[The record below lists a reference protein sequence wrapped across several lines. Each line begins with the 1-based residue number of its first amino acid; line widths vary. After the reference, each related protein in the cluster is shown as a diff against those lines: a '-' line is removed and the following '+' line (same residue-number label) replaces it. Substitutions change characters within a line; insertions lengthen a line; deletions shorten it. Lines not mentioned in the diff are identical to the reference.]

1 VRYGTRLR
9 RSGTTLLAGG
19 LLLAGSPA
27 RAQTPTQAP
36 ERQAAERASVAG
48 TVVDAY
54 SQRPLA
60 DATVVLEPRA
70 TGALPS
76 PTRAFVQATRS
87 ARTDPA
93 GRYRFPGVAPGEYR
107 LHVERLGYRS
117 STVEVDLRGA
127 AESRVSVGLDVEPV
141 ALQPV
146 EVSVPAVEAGAS
158 YGRWSAAGGDAAGD
172 RRVAVERLRQ
182 EMHLAGDVRAVTS
195 SDVAEGITLG
205 ETDLFRAMQRLPGV
219 SARDEYSAELW
230 TRGAS
235 WDQTRVYFDG
245 LPLFNPVH
253 ALGVFSGINPDA
265 VGAAFLHPGV
275 QPAWATGGAAG
286 TLDIRTRRGG
296 SEGRFSGTGELSLIS
311 GRLALDGTAGD
322 GRQAWMV
329 AGRRTY
335 LDWLTRAIEGA
346 TGADDVYVPYD
357 FYDVTLRHDYLLG
370 ASSAVEFS
378 MTGGFDQVTDDIPD
392 VLHATSG
399 HWGTGAARLTL
410 DTPVRGLATRHTLGL
425 SGFSSMFRRTEP
437 DTSPGEPSPPEA
449 EPSDNTIW
457 YYTLEGRVEPGSPSG
472 TKWAAGYQL
481 VGQYVSFFGAR
492 PGPAGRLDPPR
503 HPWDREAYLR
513 EHNGYGA
520 LWGERRWT
528 PRGGLTLDAGLRLE
542 AGPAVQNAG
551 VLRLAPRVSAR
562 FRAGPQLSFSAA
574 AGRSYQYVQ
583 AVAPAGL
590 EAINGFHPE
599 YLWVAAGD
607 TAPAIIADVATL
619 GAERWL
625 GNQWLAAVNAY
636 ARRSSGIAVPDPRP
650 GSAVGRPLY
659 VGAEGTAHGVEASAR
674 RLAGRWTASVAYSY
688 GASRLRAEGLSFRAP
703 AEQRHALDATALLRL
718 GRRWQVGAAYMASSG
733 IPFTRVFEGAVDCH
747 TQAPRCVWGREPST
761 GAPGADLTPAFRSL
775 DLLVDW
781 TREFRGWR
789 LGAYLQLRNALNHR
803 NAGRYTGSS
812 DCADFGVQFCRT
824 HPGPVD
830 QFESGLPTL
839 PVIGFRAAF

>member
-1 VRYGTRLR
+1 M
-9 RSGTTLLAGG
+9 LLAGL

-27 RAQTPTQAP
+27 GAQAVPAQAP
-36 ERQAAERASVAG
+36 GRRAAERASVAG
-48 TVVDAY
+48 TVVDAF
-54 SQRPLA
+54 SQLPLA

-76 PTRAFVQATRS
+76 PARSFVQATRT
-87 ARTDPA
+87 ARTDPS
-93 GRYRFPGVAPGEYR
+93 GRYRFAGVAPGEYR

-117 STVEVDLRGA
+117 ATVEVDLRGA

-141 ALQPV
+141 ALRPV

-158 YGRWSAAGGDAAGD
+158 YGRWSAAGGDAAGE

-182 EMHLAGDVRAVTS
+182 ELHLAGDVRAVTS
-195 SDVAEGITLG
+195 ADVAEGITLG

-275 QPAWATGGAAG
+275 QPAWAAGGAAG

-296 SEGRFSGTGELSLIS
+296 GGGRLSGTGELSLIS
-311 GRLALDGTAGD
+311 GRVALDGTAGE

-346 TGADDVYVPYD
+346 TGAEDVYVPYD
-357 FYDVTLRHDYLLG
+357 FYDVTIRHDYLLAG
-370 ASSAVEFS
+370 EGAVEFS
-378 MTGGFDQVTDDIPD
+378 MTGGFDEVTDDIPD

-410 DTPVRGLATRHTLGL
+410 DTPVRGLATRHTLGA
-425 SGFSSMFRRTEP
+425 SGFSSMFRQTER
-437 DTSPGEPSPPEA
+437 DTALGGSNAPEA

-457 YYTLEGRVEPGSPSG
+457 YYTLEGRVEPATPAAAR
-472 TKWAAGYQL
+472 WAAGYQL

-513 EHNGYGA
+513 EHTGYGA

-528 PRGGLTLDAGLRLE
+528 PRAGLAVDAGLRLE
-542 AGPAVQNAG
+542 AGPAVRNAG
-551 VLRLAPRVSAR
+551 AVRLAPRVSAR
-562 FRAGPQLSFSAA
+562 WRAAPQLSFSAA

-590 EAINGFHPE
+590 EAISGFHPE

-607 TAPAIIADVATL
+607 TAPAIVADVATL
-619 GAERWL
+619 GAERRL
-625 GNQWLAAVNAY
+625 GNRWLAAVNAY
-636 ARRSSGIAVPDPRP
+636 LRRSSGIAVPDPRP
-650 GSAVGRPLY
+650 GSAVDRPLY

-674 RLAGRWTASVAYSY
+674 RLAGKWTASVAYSY
-688 GASRLRAEGLSFRAP
+688 GVSRLRAEGLRFRAP
-703 AEQRHALDATALLRL
+703 AEQRHALDATALVRL
-718 GRRWQVGAAYMASSG
+718 GRSWQVGAAYTAGSG
-733 IPFTRVFEGAVDCH
+733 IPYTRVFDGTVDCE
-747 TQAPRCVWGREPST
+747 TQKPRCVWDREPRT
-761 GAPGADLTPAFRSL
+761 DAPGAQLTPVFSSL

-781 TREFRGWR
+781 TRDFRGWR
-789 LGAYLQLRNALNHR
+789 LGGYLQLRNALNRR

-812 DCADFGVQFCRT
+812 ECADFGARRCET

-830 QFESGLPTL
+830 HFEPGLPTL